1 MNEYL
6 ITNVRIGCYD
16 FKFKCADSAAKFLTI
31 AHEHLSDEDRPIKM
45 YMESYFVEEDEG
57 VENE

>member
-6 ITNVRIGCYD
+6 LTNVRIGCYD
-16 FKFKCADSAAKFLTI
+16 FKFTSADLASKFLI
-31 AHEHLSDEDRPIKM
+31 MAREHLSDEDRPTRM

-57 VENE
+57 DSNE